1 MPCRRIRLAQENT
14 GVTSTNR
21 NASLGSFKCQEF
33 VSIFSNEGLP
43 YSIDSPFITPVPQF
57 WFVIPNHQ
65 KTEKSEVLAPTLQE
79 IFTECDDKSNLI
91 VPALDF
97 QAQDL
102 SVYDFL
108 MTCYVNWLMK
118 QAIRLRIARPL

>member
-1 MPCRRIRLAQENT
+1 MSLPPAEIPVWVHSSAKNLLQYTVMKASHT
-14 GVTSTNR
+14 LLTVPSSTSATILVR
-21 NASLGSFKCQEF
+21 HSK
-33 VSIFSNEGLP
+33 
-43 YSIDSPFITPVPQF
+43 SPEDREIGRGFALL
-57 WFVIPNHQ
+57 W
-65 KTEKSEVLAPTLQE
+65 EVLAPTLQE
-79 IFTECDDKSNLI
+79 IFTECDDKSNL
-91 VPALDF
+91 VVLALDL